1 MYCLE
6 VKGINYEL
14 SHQLKNDSTPHKMMK
29 SSRLNNL
36 DNEGSAEKI
45 TDERI
50 IEEVLSMIIERH
62 MKQKNKVHFS
72 YEDNHIS
79 KDITAK
85 HMRISFVD
93 LNDRLKRK

>member
-1 MYCLE
+1 
-6 VKGINYEL
+6 
-14 SHQLKNDSTPHKMMK
+14 MMK

-62 MKQKNKVHFS
+62 MK
-72 YEDNHIS
+72 
-79 KDITAK
+79 
-85 HMRISFVD
+85 
-93 LNDRLKRK
+93 